1 MSYRHATN
9 QIADRSQLLVTLDL
23 VSRGFVPSV
32 PVSRDT
38 VYDLIVEREQT
49 QFETVQVKTLNKHIL
64 RLTNRAHG
72 DEPVSRNGKARNKY
86 HYAHHGISWVVGVQH
101 RPHVEFFY
109 YPLEVYR
116 HYEKIDVRKVP
127 PVDFGIRLLT
137 VAPAIFTPNQLAAPS
152 FDDLES

>member
-49 QFETVQVKTLNKHIL
+49 QFETIQVKTLNKHLL

-86 HYAHHGISWVVGVQH
+86 HYADYRVSWVVGVQH

-116 HYEKIDVRKVP
+116 HYEKIDVRKIP
-127 PVDFGIRLLT
+127 SVDFGVRVLT
-137 VAPAIFTPNQLAAPS
+137 HVPTLISADRMAVPS
-152 FDDLES
+152 FDELA